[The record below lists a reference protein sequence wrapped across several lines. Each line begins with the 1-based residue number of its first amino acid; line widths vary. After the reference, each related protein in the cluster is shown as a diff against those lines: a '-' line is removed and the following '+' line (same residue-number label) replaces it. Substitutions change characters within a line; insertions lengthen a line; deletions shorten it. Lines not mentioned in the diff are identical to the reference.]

1 MARGWHADG
10 RHIPADTRGQVLDA
24 AWPAVLW
31 WSPPPESNRRPH
43 PYHGCALPTELGGP
57 VWDALLGLL
66 GTQLVAMARRHGTWP
81 GSGLSRRPPATC
93 SGGVGGAG
101 NRSTCH
107 EGVRLRAV
115 WTAGDASDGRGRRA
129 VPGCR

>member
-1 MARGWHADG
+1 MLIAT
-10 RHIPADTRGQVLDA
+10 TRCYLIQMLRSALTCANGCSC
-24 AWPAVLW
+24 
-31 WSPPPESNRRPH
+31 WSPDEENSPQVF

-66 GTQLVAMARRHGTWP
+66 GTQLVAMTRRHGTWP

-115 WTAGDASDGRGRRA
+115 WAAGDASDGRGRRA